1 MNGAVHTGQEL
12 FWQDGYG
19 AISRRLPNIQWRA
32 AANHISFDAKSTR
45 VILLSTDQP
54 RP

>member
-19 AISRRLPNIQWRA
+19 AISRRLPNINGEQRPT
-32 AANHISFDAKSTR
+32 IF
-45 VILLSTDQP
+45 LLTQN
-54 RP
+54 RHV